1 MRANRKP
8 SVATRAHNEV
18 VELQRGHAGNGR
30 ADVLAEA
37 LEKALVEKYENEQ
50 DKDAFV
56 ELQWE
61 YEQLE
66 EKFEELQERARP
78 AFELLESDISLVAVR
93 AFIRRR
99 RESEP
104 IVPPEH
110 GYEWFAIQRESTDI
124 IEQLLNEVEAYRKLA
139 TPKKTDQLS
148 KDIEKLRKP

>member
-8 SVATRAHNEV
+8 SVATRAHNDV
-18 VELQRGHAGNGR
+18 AELQRGHAGNGR

-104 IVPPEH
+104 IVPPER